1 MTKKNLAMTKKDD
14 NNDNN
19 NNNNNNNDSVTS
31 TMDALSNMITPL
43 LGGVGP
49 ERPIASCFYPF
60 PDFPP

>member
-1 MTKKNLAMTKKDD
+1 MQEQKLINEKKIKIK
-14 NNDNN
+14 
-19 NNNNNNNDSVTS
+19 NNNNNNNDCVTS

-49 ERPIASCFYPF
+49 EHPIASRFYPF